1 MAVTATTSTC
11 LPDHWICESPPN
23 SLKRVRL
30 LSGSAK
36 ALMICR
42 VNSDFVCLDCPW
54 HSAELP
60 LLPCLLLLRLE
71 HFLRCK
77 APGRSG
83 TAPPR
88 SRTPTSAVR
97 LSGFQLQEPKTSA
110 SLSLSLSLGPSHS
123 KGPHVLG
130 STHGC
135 QELCS
140 PYRRPSGRRPAHHRQ
155 KRKDRDR
162 DRLTYT
168 ENIPLHAGCS
178 TRILGTYSHI
188 HMCFFP
194 NHKSAR

>member
-23 SLKRVRL
+23 SPKRVRL

-60 LLPCLLLLRLE
+60 LLACLLLLRLE

-97 LSGFQLQEPKTSA
+97 LSGFQLQEPKTSRLS
-110 SLSLSLSLGPSHS
+110 SLSLSLWGRHTPRDHMSSDPRMAVRSFAVPIAGPAAGTQPITDRNGKTETETDLH
-123 KGPHVLG
+123 
-130 STHGC
+130 T
-135 QELCS
+135 
-140 PYRRPSGRRPAHHRQ
+140 Q
-155 KRKDRDR
+155 KHTVTCR
-162 DRLTYT
+162 
-168 ENIPLHAGCS
+168 
-178 TRILGTYSHI
+178 
-188 HMCFFP
+188 M
-194 NHKSAR
+194 